1 MGTETATIAAMRDEA
16 MDTSATHKH
25 FEQAYRRARLYR
37 SQRERALA
45 VARAE
50 KAAADE
56 LARQLRLARAEIMS
70 YRLAGAA

>member
-1 MGTETATIAAMRDEA
+1 MLYNET

-45 VARAE
+45 CARAE
-50 KAAADE
+50 KQKAHE
-56 LARQLRLARAEIMS
+56 LQRQMLSLRAELMS